1 MTDGM
6 QSLEGTVPWRHLV
19 GLEHRLKDEDCVKE
33 RIAED
38 IRVKG
43 RTVGEAFQTLGDAV
57 RFTFQYPEDRYTEGV
72 LGDLG
77 QLTAQ
82 GFTEVQ
88 RLNFWTRPG
97 EHKGIVSCW
106 RQPQSGTLLEVQ
118 FHTRPSYEAW
128 QLTHPA
134 YERLRHPDTSDAE
147 RADLKAF
154 IRQVYGLFGP
164 PSASRPRGEAD
175 GIPETVTF
183 YAIVDAVTAG
193 SIRPA
198 CCGESS
204 TTKGSATRRSV
215 TTWPGGPPSCST
227 PPNGQPRQPDSPNR
241 RERGRPNRSADP
253 GIKRYAADVTPPQSQ
268 SRRRAT
274 A

>member
-1 MTDGM
+1 MTDMM
-6 QSLEGTVPWRHLV
+6 QSQEGTVPWRHLV
-19 GLEHRLKDEDCVKE
+19 GLEHRLKGEDCVKE

-57 RFTFQYPEDRYTEGV
+57 RFTFQYPENRYTEGV

-118 FHTRPSYEAW
+118 FHTRPSYDAW
-128 QLTHPA
+128 QLTHPP
-134 YERLRHPDTSDAE
+134 YERLRRPDASDAE

-154 IRQVYGLFGP
+154 IRQVYSFFGP
-164 PSASRPRGEAD
+164 PPASRPRGEAD
-175 GIPETVTF
+175 GIDQPV
-183 YAIVDAVTAG
+183 
-193 SIRPA
+193 
-198 CCGESS
+198 
-204 TTKGSATRRSV
+204 
-215 TTWPGGPPSCST
+215 
-227 PPNGQPRQPDSPNR
+227 PRQ
-241 RERGRPNRSADP
+241 
-253 GIKRYAADVTPPQSQ
+253 
-268 SRRRAT
+268 
-274 A
+274 

>member
-43 RTVGEAFQTLGDAV
+43 RTVGEAFQTLGNAV

-183 YAIVDAVTAG
+183 YAIVNAVSSRQHPAG
-193 SIRPA
+193 LLRRIEHNKGQRDEAFGYDLAWRPTFLLYSAERGNLDNQIHQIGGNEADRIEVRIR
-198 CCGESS
+198 ES
-204 TTKGSATRRSV
+204 SATRQ
-215 TTWPGGPPSCST
+215 T
-227 PPNGQPRQPDSPNR
+227 
-241 RERGRPNRSADP
+241 
-253 GIKRYAADVTPPQSQ
+253 
-268 SRRRAT
+268 
-274 A
+274 

>member
-1 MTDGM
+1 M
-6 QSLEGTVPWRHLV
+6 PWRHLV

-118 FHTRPSYEAW
+118 FHTRPSYQAW

-134 YERLRHPDTSDAE
+134 YERLRHRTPAT
-147 RADLKAF
+147 
-154 IRQVYGLFGP
+154 
-164 PSASRPRGEAD
+164 PSVQISRLSSARYTALRSAAGSRPRGEAD
-175 GIPETVTF
+175 GIPETVAF
-183 YAIVDAVTAG
+183 YAIVDAVSSRQHPAG
-193 SIRPA
+193 LLRRIEHDRGQRDEAFGYDLAWRP
-198 CCGESS
+198 
-204 TTKGSATRRSV
+204 TFLLYSA
-215 TTWPGGPPSCST
+215 
-227 PPNGQPRQPDSPNR
+227 
-241 RERGRPNRSADP
+241 ERGNLDNQMHKIGRGR
-253 GIKRYAADVTPPQSQ
+253 G
-268 SRRRAT
+268 
-274 A
+274 